1 MSLEAYRACVR
12 TLDRAVSLGYAPPF
26 RDYAAV
32 DECDVSAAFW
42 NGWDRRS
49 VRGLRGRIVMQH
61 G

>member
-1 MSLEAYRACVR
+1 MNLEAYRACVR

-26 RDYAAV
+26 RAYAAV
-32 DECDVSAAFW
+32 DECDVSAAYA
-42 NGWDRRS
+42 WDRRS